1 MYNYNRYMRNDY
13 FRDTTPSM
21 LNNNQTFNNNKL
33 NLYTPVEGYNTGNL
47 FSVFYVIYKN
57 NQHVKTK

>member
-1 MYNYNRYMRNDY
+1 MYNYNRYMVNDY

-33 NLYTPVEGYNTGNL
+33 NL
-47 FSVFYVIYKN
+47 SVTISIVVY
-57 NQHVKTK
+57 